1 MPLTTLDAMT
11 DTSPDALTNSITR
24 IVPRLGETGTA
35 QEIIDL
41 LTHRSA

>member
-11 DTSPDALTNSITR
+11 DTSLDAHTNSITR
-24 IVPRLGETGTA
+24 IVPRLGTA